1 MIISMTGY
9 GSATRSSENYKVTVE
24 LKSLNSKYLEA
35 TMKLSRAYIKYEH
48 KLRNILT
55 RELVRGKVMVILNVE
70 ILKADKRTLNINRA
84 LAKKYVTELRE
95 LSDELGINS
104 DISWSLLMELPE
116 VIPTD
121 QDIADPEEWALI
133 EDAVKGA
140 CKELTQTRTVE
151 GEALDKDLEERVQ
164 AIHTNLEEIKE
175 LAPKRLESVR
185 NRIDQ
190 SLEDIRH
197 KVDGLDK
204 NRFEQEIIYYIEKL
218 DINEEIVRLSQHLT
232 YFSEMRSSDTSNG
245 KQLQFI
251 GQEMGREI
259 NTIGSKAND
268 QQIQR
273 RVVRMKD
280 ELEKIK
286 EQVLNVV

>member
-35 TMKLSRAYIKYEH
+35 TMKLSRAYLKYEH

-95 LSDELGINS
+95 ISAELGINS
-104 DISWSLLMELPE
+104 DISWDMLMELPE

-121 QDIADPEEWALI
+121 QEIADPEEWALI
-133 EDAVKGA
+133 EEAVRGA
-140 CKELTQTRTVE
+140 CKELTKSRTVE
-151 GEALDKDLEERVQ
+151 GEALDRDLMARVT
-164 AIHTNLEEIKE
+164 AIQSNLDEIKE
-175 LAPKRLESVR
+175 LAPKRLQNVR
-185 NRIDQ
+185 SRIDQ
-190 SLEDIRH
+190 ALEDIRH
-197 KVDGLDK
+197 KVEDLDK
-204 NRFEQEIIYYIEKL
+204 NRFEQEIIYYLEKL
-218 DINEEIVRLSQHLT
+218 DINEEIVRLSQHLI
-232 YFSEMRSSDTSNG
+232 YFSEMRGNDTSNG

-268 QQIQR
+268 PQIQR

>member
-35 TMKLSRAYIKYEH
+35 TMKLSRAYLKYEH
-48 KLRNILT
+48 KLRNILI
-55 RELVRGKVMVILNVE
+55 RELVRGKIIVILNVE
-70 ILKADKRTLNINRA
+70 ILTADKRTLNINRA

-95 LSDELGINS
+95 MSNELGIS
-104 DISWSLLMELPE
+104 GEISWSLLMELPE

-133 EDAVKGA
+133 EDALKGA
-140 CKELTQTRTVE
+140 CTELTQSRTVE
-151 GEALDKDLEERVQ
+151 GDALDKDLVERVQ

-197 KVDGLDK
+197 KVEGLDK

-218 DINEEIVRLSQHLT
+218 DINEEIVRLSQHLI
-232 YFSEMRSSDTSNG
+232 YFSEMRSNNTSNG

-268 QQIQR
+268 PQIQR
-273 RVVRMKD
+273 RVVSMKD

>member
-9 GSATRSSENYKVTVE
+9 GSATRSSDNYKVTVE

-35 TMKLSRAYIKYEH
+35 TMKLSRAYLKYEH

-84 LAKKYVTELRE
+84 LAQKYVTELRE
-95 LSDELGINS
+95 ISTELGING
-104 DISWSLLMELPE
+104 DISWSMLMELPE

-121 QDIADPEEWALI
+121 QEIADPEEWALI
-133 EDAVKGA
+133 EDAVRGA
-140 CKELTQTRTVE
+140 CKELTKSRTVE
-151 GEALDKDLEERVQ
+151 GEALDRDLMARVA
-164 AIHTNLEEIKE
+164 AIQSNLDEIKE
-175 LAPKRLESVR
+175 LAPKRLENVR
-185 NRIDQ
+185 SRIDQ
-190 SLEDIRH
+190 ALDDIRH
-197 KVDGLDK
+197 KVEDLDK
-204 NRFEQEIIYYIEKL
+204 NRFEQEIIYYLEKL

-232 YFSEMRSSDTSNG
+232 YFSEMRGNDKSNG

-268 QQIQR
+268 PQIQR

>member
-35 TMKLSRAYIKYEH
+35 TMKLSKAYVKYEH

-55 RELVRGKVMVILNVE
+55 RELVRGKVMVIINVE
-70 ILKADKRTLNINRA
+70 VLKADKRTLNINRA
-84 LAKKYVTELRE
+84 LAQKYVSELKAMGNE
-95 LSDELGINS
+95 IGISGEIN
-104 DISWSLLMELPE
+104 WSLLMELPE

-121 QDIADPEEWALI
+121 QEIADPEEWALI
-133 EDAVKGA
+133 EEAAIGA
-140 CKELTQTRTVE
+140 CADLTQSRTVE
-151 GEALDKDLEERVQ
+151 GEALDRDLARRVE
-164 AIHTNLEEIKE
+164 AIQSNLDSVKE
-175 LAPKRLESVR
+175 LAPVRLANVR
-185 NRIDQ
+185 SRINQ
-190 SLEDIRH
+190 SLDEIRH
-197 KVDGLDK
+197 KVEDLDK
-204 NRFEQEIIYYIEKL
+204 NRFEQEIIYYLEKL
-218 DINEEIVRLSQHLT
+218 DINEEIVRLSQHLV
-232 YFSEMRSSDTSNG
+232 YFTEMRQSDTSNG

-268 QQIQR
+268 PQIQR
-273 RVVRMKD
+273 HVVKMKD

>member
-35 TMKLSRAYIKYEH
+35 TMKLSRAYLKYEH

-95 LSDELGINS
+95 ISDELGING
-104 DISWSLLMELPE
+104 DISWSMLMELPE

-133 EDAVKGA
+133 EDAVRGA
-140 CKELTQTRTVE
+140 CKELTKSRTVE
-151 GEALDKDLEERVQ
+151 GEALDKDLIARVS
-164 AIHTNLEEIKE
+164 AIHHNLEEVKE
-175 LAPKRLESVR
+175 LAPKRLENVR

-190 SLEDIRH
+190 ALEDIRH
-197 KVDGLDK
+197 KVEDLDK
-204 NRFEQEIIYYIEKL
+204 NRFEQEIIYYLEKL
-218 DINEEIVRLSQHLT
+218 DINEEIVRLSQHLI
-232 YFSEMRSSDTSNG
+232 YFSEMRGSDTSNG

-268 QQIQR
+268 PQIQR